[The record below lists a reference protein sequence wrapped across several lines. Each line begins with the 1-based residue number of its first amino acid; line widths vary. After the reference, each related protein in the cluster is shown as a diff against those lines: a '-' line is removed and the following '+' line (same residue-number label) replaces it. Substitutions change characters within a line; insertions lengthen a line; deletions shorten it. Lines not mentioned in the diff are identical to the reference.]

1 MYFGDYFLISFFICK
16 YFLPFWGLFL
26 TNWESRTDIYA
37 PPCVKEIASGT
48 TCCITQGAQLHA
60 LDMWGVRGR
69 SKREGISVHIQLMHC
84 LVQQKLTQH
93 CKMILSNKRNFHH
106 LFRWEILWGSMC
118 INLLQS
124 CPTNSLWPYGLQL
137 TKVLCPWD
145 SPGKNTGVGYHA
157 LLQGIVPTQ
166 EMNLCL
172 LHLLHWQVGSLLL
185 LPPGK
190 PLCRKIT
197 RESYL
202 LFAFHFNSEL
212 ELRYL
217 SKPRMPGGHGT
228 QEKLASPMSV
238 WWVLFE

>member
-60 LDMWGVRGR
+60 PDMWGVRGR

-106 LFRWEILWGSMC
+106 LFRWEILWGRMC

-137 TKVLCPWD
+137 TKVLSPWD

-166 EMNLCL
+166 EMSPHQ
-172 LHLLHWQVGSLLL
+172 LHLLHLQTGCLPLA
-185 LPPGK
+185 PPGK
-190 PLCRKIT
+190 P
-197 RESYL
+197 SYRL
-202 LFAFHFNSEL
+202 QH
-212 ELRYL
+212 
-217 SKPRMPGGHGT
+217 T
-228 QEKLASPMSV
+228 QNIIIHNY
-238 WWVLFE
+238 